1 MNNPLSL
8 YVSPMGIVE
17 ELFETPYEDE
27 AIAFPSHA
35 VNLGPNA
42 WLWKV
47 PIKFLFYKAL
57 SLSSDGLD
65 RMGRWTQSRPTLN
78 QFRPQEKITKKS
90 KHFNSFYFPYFNSE
104 KSKKF

>member
-42 WLWKV
+42 WL
-47 PIKFLFYKAL
+47 
-57 SLSSDGLD
+57 
-65 RMGRWTQSRPTLN
+65 
-78 QFRPQEKITKKS
+78 
-90 KHFNSFYFPYFNSE
+90 
-104 KSKKF
+104 

>member
-1 MNNPLSL
+1 MKSRIAFSYFLLLMNNPLSL

-42 WLWKV
+42 WL
-47 PIKFLFYKAL
+47 
-57 SLSSDGLD
+57 
-65 RMGRWTQSRPTLN
+65 
-78 QFRPQEKITKKS
+78 
-90 KHFNSFYFPYFNSE
+90 
-104 KSKKF
+104 